1 MESLLIRVLPAV
13 PAEGHL
19 LPERLAGL
27 LARRPGTRV
36 VVCEVASLTAP
47 GPADLD
53 CLARLRIVA
62 RRAGAD
68 LVLRGAGRRLRLLLA
83 LTGLAQLLRC
93 EEESDGAGG
102 GQPHR

>member
-1 MESLLIRVLPAV
+1 MESLLFPVLPAV
-13 PAEGHL
+13 PGDGPP

-27 LARRPGTRV
+27 LAERPAVRL

-53 CLARLRIVA
+53 RLARLGLVA

-83 LTGLAQLLRC
+83 LTGLAEVLRC
-93 EEESDGAGG
+93 EDPSDAGG
-102 GQPHR
+102 GEPHG